1 MRQDMHERALILARD
16 SYLGAQ
22 HNGTIFW
29 SSDISGNWDTLKRQ
43 VPTGINFAAS
53 GMPYWSTDI
62 GGWQYLPAVHKPVHA
77 PLLDP
82 SDARDNVGAYDDYPE
97 LYTRWFEY
105 GAFQPN
111 FRSHGS
117 RKQNEVWSYGKQA
130 EPILERYL
138 RLRYQ
143 LMPYIYSLGYQAK
156 ETGAP
161 FMRGLFLDFGGDPK
175 VADIGDEYMFGPA
188 LLVAPVTEQG
198 ATTREVYLPAGVDWY
213 NFWTN
218 ERIHGGQRILA
229 QAPIDTIPLFVRAG
243 SILPFGSP
251 IENTEDKQTIAKLRV
266 YPGND
271 SDFTLYN
278 DDGKTYAYEK
288 GQFTLTKLHWNDAG
302 QKLTVDGP
310 EEWSAPMDKVLEV
323 ISQ

>member
-1 MRQDMHERALILARD
+1 
-16 SYLGAQ
+16 
-22 HNGTIFW
+22 
-29 SSDISGNWDTLKRQ
+29 
-43 VPTGINFAAS
+43 
-53 GMPYWSTDI
+53 MPYWSTDI
-62 GGWQYLPAVHKPVHA
+62 GGWQYLPAVHKPVHP

-82 SDARDNVGAYDDYPE
+82 SDARGNVGEYDDYPE

-130 EPILERYL
+130 QPILEKYL
-138 RLRYQ
+138 RLRYE

-156 ETGAP
+156 ESGAP
-161 FMRGLFLDFGGDPK
+161 FMRGLFLDFGEDPK

-198 ATTREVYLPAGVDWY
+198 ATTREVYLPAGADWY

-218 ERIHGGQRILA
+218 KYVHGGQRIIVE
-229 QAPIDTIPLFVRAG
+229 APIETIPLFVRAG
-243 SILPFGSP
+243 SILPLGSP
-251 IENTEDKQTIAKLRV
+251 IESTEDKQTIEKLRV

-271 SDFTLYN
+271 GNFTLYN
-278 DDGKTYAYEK
+278 DDGKTYDYEK
-288 GQFTLTKLHWNDAG
+288 GDFTLTRLRWDDAK
-302 QKLTVDGP
+302 QKLTAVGP
-310 EEWSAPMDKVLEV
+310 AAWSAPIDKVLEIV
-323 ISQ
+323 GR